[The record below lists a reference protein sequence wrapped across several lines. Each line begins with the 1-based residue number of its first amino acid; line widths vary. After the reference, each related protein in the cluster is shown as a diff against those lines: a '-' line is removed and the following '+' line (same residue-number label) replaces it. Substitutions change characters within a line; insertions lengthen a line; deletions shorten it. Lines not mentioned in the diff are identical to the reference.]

1 MAAGVRVRGSV
12 VVRGFVTAADVAT
25 FKADPKVKP
34 AETACDAVFAADDRV
49 GETGNLDV

>member
-1 MAAGVRVRGSV
+1 MAAGVRVRRSV
-12 VVRGFVTAADVAT
+12 VVRRFVTTADVAT

-34 AETACDAVFAADDRV
+34 AETAGDADLAADDGV